1 MNRIRYFCIGLTLCL
16 SPLITFGQI
25 KTKELKVGDYV
36 LQAATVNPEE
46 NDAFIM
52 VGEMPEFPGGID
64 SLLAYAKKF
73 LFYPHNAIDNNI
85 QGKVILQF
93 TVDSTGKTC
102 NTELIRSVFYDIDT
116 LCIAMVKH
124 MPRWKPGEL
133 YSKKVSVWFIWPIN
147 FILTDN

>member
-73 LFYPHNAIDNNI
+73 F
-85 QGKVILQF
+85 KV
-93 TVDSTGKTC
+93 K
-102 NTELIRSVFYDIDT
+102 
-116 LCIAMVKH
+116 
-124 MPRWKPGEL
+124 
-133 YSKKVSVWFIWPIN
+133 
-147 FILTDN
+147 